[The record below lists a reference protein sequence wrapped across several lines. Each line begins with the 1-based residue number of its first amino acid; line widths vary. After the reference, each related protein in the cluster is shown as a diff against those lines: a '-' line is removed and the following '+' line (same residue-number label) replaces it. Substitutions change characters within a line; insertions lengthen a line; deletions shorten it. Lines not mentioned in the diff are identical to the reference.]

1 MAESGNNLS
10 PCALRGVVVISGVMK
25 MTSTDDAIPENDE
38 EEAPDLEGSFKTQR
52 RLEVSSA
59 SYVELGAAQM
69 VIGPDGMPVV
79 AGETRAVGDGL
90 SSANFVC
97 AADPGTGRPACDYYA
112 AVILTAEGTVKGFG
126 KEKPRALRRFCT
138 KLAAQSEL
146 MELTET
152 EVFACTLRTPRDPAS
167 AAVITEFE
175 SRQKKIAAEAAKTT
189 DNFEI

>member
-1 MAESGNNLS
+1 M
-10 PCALRGVVVISGVMK
+10 VISGPMK
-25 MTSTDDAIPENDE
+25 MTSSDAQIPENDE
-38 EEAPDLEGSFKTQR
+38 DEVPELDRNNKTQR
-52 RLEVSSA
+52 KLEVSSA

-69 VIGPDGMPVV
+69 VIGDDGMPVLT
-79 AGETRAVGDGL
+79 GEPRALSEGL
-90 SSANFVC
+90 SGSNFVC

-152 EVFACTLRTPRDPAS
+152 EVFACTLRTPKDLAS
-167 AAVITEFE
+167 AAIITDFE
-175 SRQKKIAAEAAKTT
+175 GRQKKIAAEAAKTT

>member
-1 MAESGNNLS
+1 MLKRHNNLS
-10 PCALRGVVVISGVMK
+10 SCAVWGVVVISGAMK
-25 MTSTDDAIPENDE
+25 MTSTDDQISDNDE
-38 EEAPDLEGSFKTQR
+38 EEAKDLDQNYKTQR
-52 RLEVSSA
+52 GLEVSSA
-59 SYVELGAAQM
+59 NYVELGAAQM

-79 AGETRAVGDGL
+79 AGEARAVGDGL
-90 SSANFVC
+90 SGANFVC
-97 AADPGTGRPACDYYA
+97 AADPSTGRPACDYYA

-152 EVFACTLRTPRDPAS
+152 EVFACTLRTPKDPAS
-167 AAVITEFE
+167 AAVIVNFE
-175 SRQKKIAAEAAKTT
+175 SRQKKIAAEAAKTS